1 MSCGKPM
8 LHLKSGPPLPRP
20 FLPTAEQI
28 SLSFPGEAQQAVGPL
43 LPASWCSPEWEGPR
57 RSCPALKG
65 HRFTNTAQLEP
76 PSPALTSPCG
86 LLTILHLIY
95 QLYYNVVCIYDL
107 ILIWTISR
115 SGEGADSLF
124 FYFIL
129 LLWIKPNFVH
139 MLSKHSTP
147 SP

>member
-1 MSCGKPM
+1 M
-8 LHLKSGPPLPRP
+8 
-20 FLPTAEQI
+20 
-28 SLSFPGEAQQAVGPL
+28 GPL

-95 QLYYNVVCIYDL
+95 QLCYNVVCIYDL

-124 FYFIL
+124 FYFIAMDQTQFCTHAKQAL
-129 LLWIKPNFVH
+129 YSQPLIF
-139 MLSKHSTP
+139 LSS
-147 SP
+147 